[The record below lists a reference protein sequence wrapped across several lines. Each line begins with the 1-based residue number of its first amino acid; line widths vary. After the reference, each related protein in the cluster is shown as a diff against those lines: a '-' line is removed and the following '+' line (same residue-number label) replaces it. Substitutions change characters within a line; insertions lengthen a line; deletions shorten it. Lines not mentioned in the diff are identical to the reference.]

1 MVQTQISRQN
11 PKAIN
16 KIQIKKDLD
25 PDVPMR
31 KLRIWRMSD
40 YLWKEMIIVMKLGE

>member
-1 MVQTQISRQN
+1 MVQTQNPRQN

-16 KIQIKKDLD
+16 KIQIKKD

-31 KLRIWRMSD
+31 KFRIWRMSD